1 MVFRCRDIERS
12 LHLVFFQIFTN
23 VWGYVEPVS
32 PWFRNKFW
40 LPYLLL
46 AGGTALLIAAS
57 GIIVVVL
64 AVLTAIG
71 AAGVPGGSLPL
82 MMLVMAT
89 VGVPPEG
96 IAIILGVD
104 RILDMSRTTL
114 NVCGDIS
121 AAVYVDR
128 VDREMEGLP
137 PRDAAFA
144 AD

>member
-1 MVFRCRDIERS
+1 MD
-12 LHLVFFQIFTN
+12 LNMGQQ
-23 VWGYVEPVS
+23 
-32 PWFRNKFW
+32 
-40 LPYLLL
+40 
-46 AGGTALLIAAS
+46 
-57 GIIVVVL
+57 IIVVVL

-96 IAIILGVD
+96 IDIVLGAD
-104 RILDMSRTTL
+104 RVLDMSRTTL

-121 AAVYVDR
+121 ASVYIDR
-128 VDREMEGLP
+128 IDREWEGLP
-137 PRDAAFA
+137 KAQPGSHAAAA